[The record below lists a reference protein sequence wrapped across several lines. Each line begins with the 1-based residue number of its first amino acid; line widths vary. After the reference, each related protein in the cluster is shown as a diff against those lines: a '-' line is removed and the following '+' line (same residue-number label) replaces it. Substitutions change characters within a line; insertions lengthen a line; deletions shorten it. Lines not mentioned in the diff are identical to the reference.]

1 MYFILFTSTS
11 TNDIPIVE
19 KNVNITL
26 VHIIRQQYNDIF
38 CNFAPYLIK
47 KALTIVQFKKNHYL
61 CSEIM
66 IPARKGVTF

>member
-1 MYFILFTSTS
+1 M
-11 TNDIPIVE
+11 
-19 KNVNITL
+19 L

-66 IPARKGVTF
+66 NPARKGVTF